1 MKENKKEQQKSY
13 SVVVIDWIK
22 GILTKT
28 EKIFSK
34 LNDAKDFAEDQEGE
48 VKIYDEEKK
57 IIFSENKKDKKD
69 RKNKDKKDRKD
80 KDKKDKKPKKDKDCD
95 DDDDDDDDYN

>member
-34 LNDAKDFAEDQEGE
+34 LKDAKDFAEDQEGE
-48 VKIYDEEKK
+48 VKIYDDEKK
-57 IIFSENKKDKKD
+57 VIYSENKKE
-69 RKNKDKKDRKD
+69 
-80 KDKKDKKPKKDKDCD
+80 KKDKKPKKDKDR
-95 DDDDDDDDYN
+95 DDDDYN

>member
-1 MKENKKEQQKSY
+1 MKENKKEEQKRY

-34 LNDAKDFAEDQEGE
+34 LNDAKDFAEDQKGE

-57 IIFSENKKDKKD
+57 VIFSEDKKD
-69 RKNKDKKDRKD
+69 NKH

-95 DDDDDDDDYN
+95 DDDDEDDDDDYN

>member
-1 MKENKKEQQKSY
+1 MKENKKEEQKRY

-34 LNDAKDFAEDQEGE
+34 LNDAKDFAEDQKGE

-57 IIFSENKKDKKD
+57 VIFSENKKDKKD
-69 RKNKDKKDRKD
+69 KDK
-80 KDKKDKKPKKDKDCD
+80 KDKKDKKPKKDKDRD
-95 DDDDDDDDYN
+95 DDEDDDDDYN

>member
-1 MKENKKEQQKSY
+1 MKQNRKEQQKSY

-34 LNDAKDFAEDQEGE
+34 LNDAKDFAEDQKGE

-57 IIFSENKKDKKD
+57 VIFSENKKDK
-69 RKNKDKKDRKD
+69 DK
-80 KDKKDKKPKKDKDCD
+80 KDKKDKKPKKDKDRD
-95 DDDDDDDDYN
+95 DDDDEDDDDDYN

>member
-34 LNDAKDFAEDQEGE
+34 LNDAKDFAEDQKGE

-57 IIFSENKKDKKD
+57 VIFSEDKKD
-69 RKNKDKKDRKD
+69 NKH

-95 DDDDDDDDYN
+95 DDDDEDDDDDYN